1 MQLKYLNPLNYVR
14 PLGSRGMLNWMPDA
28 LYLKLCYRAVFH
40 KKLDLKNPKT
50 YNEKLQWMKLY
61 DRNPLYRTLVD
72 KFAVREYVA
81 RNVGQEYL
89 IPMVGGPWNSPE
101 EIDFARLPDQFV
113 LKCNHGSTTNIL
125 CKDKSK
131 LDIAQTK
138 AKLRKWL
145 NTSWYWYGRE
155 WPYKDLKPCI
165 YAEKYMEDAQDK
177 ELRDYKFFCFDG
189 KPEFVLVSTDRSDS
203 SKQTRGDYFD
213 MDYQHL
219 PFHKKHPNADVT
231 PAKPRDFEKMK
242 ELAARMS
249 ADLPAV
255 RIDLYD
261 VNGRIYFGEY
271 TFFSAS
277 GFGPFYPDEWDR
289 KVGDYISIC

>member
-1 MQLKYLNPLNYVR
+1 M
-14 PLGSRGMLNWMPDA
+14 
-28 LYLKLCYRAVFH
+28 
-40 KKLDLKNPKT
+40 
-50 YNEKLQWMKLY
+50 
-61 DRNPLYRTLVD
+61 
-72 KFAVREYVA
+72 
-81 RNVGQEYL
+81 
-89 IPMVGGPWNSPE
+89 
-101 EIDFARLPDQFV
+101 
-113 LKCNHGSTTNIL
+113 
-125 CKDKSK
+125 
-131 LDIAQTK
+131 
-138 AKLRKWL
+138 
-145 NTSWYWYGRE
+145 
-155 WPYKDLKPCI
+155 